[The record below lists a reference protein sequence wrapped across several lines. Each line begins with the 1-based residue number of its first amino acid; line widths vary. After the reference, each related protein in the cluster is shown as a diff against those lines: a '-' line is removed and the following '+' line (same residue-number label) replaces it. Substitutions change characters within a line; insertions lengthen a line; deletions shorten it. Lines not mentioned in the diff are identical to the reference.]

1 MCLECLIRIDS
12 HSAAI
17 AAAARDFSAIS
28 RDEAMKLAPVGTYPP
43 TGIDVI
49 IVGTG
54 FGGLT
59 AALEFVRKG
68 DTVRILE
75 RHDGPDVS
83 GMSSSKE
90 SGSCLLI
97 AT

>member
-1 MCLECLIRIDS
+1 
-12 HSAAI
+12 
-17 AAAARDFSAIS
+17 
-28 RDEAMKLAPVGTYPP
+28 MKFAPVGTYPP

-68 DTVRILE
+68 HTVRILE

-90 SGSCLLI
+90 SGSCSLI